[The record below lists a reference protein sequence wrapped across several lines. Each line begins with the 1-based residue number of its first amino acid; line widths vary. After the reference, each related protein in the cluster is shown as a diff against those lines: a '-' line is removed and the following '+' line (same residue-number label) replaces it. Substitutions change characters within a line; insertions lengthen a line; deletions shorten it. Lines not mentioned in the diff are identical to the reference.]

1 LKILMIYVTIFIFRD
16 KWRFVMSEI
25 NNIRKISYIKLFK
38 LLLDR
43 KMKKGDLCSY
53 AGISHSSLAK
63 LGNGENVNTDVLV
76 KICVALDVELNE
88 IMELEKNV

>member
-1 LKILMIYVTIFIFRD
+1 MDYVKRIGQ
-16 KWRFVMSEI
+16 
-25 NNIRKISYIKLFK
+25 ISYVKLFK

-43 KMKKGDLCSY
+43 KMKKGELCNI

-76 KICVALDVELNE
+76 KICVALDVGLDE
-88 IMELEKNV
+88 IMELERNS

>member
-1 LKILMIYVTIFIFRD
+1 MND
-16 KWRFVMSEI
+16 NNFV
-25 NNIRKISYIKLFK
+25 KISYIKLFK

-43 KMKKGDLCSY
+43 KMKKGDLCSV

-76 KICVALDVELNE
+76 KICVALDVELDD
-88 IMELEKNV
+88 IMEWEKNI

>member
-1 LKILMIYVTIFIFRD
+1 
-16 KWRFVMSEI
+16 MSE
-25 NNIRKISYIKLFK
+25 NTSNGRISYIRLFK

-43 KMKKGDLCSY
+43 KMKKGDLCSI

-76 KICVALDVELNE
+76 KICLALDVELNE
-88 IMELEKNV
+88 IMELEKII

>member
-1 LKILMIYVTIFIFRD
+1 
-16 KWRFVMSEI
+16 MS
-25 NNIRKISYIKLFK
+25 NNQNIGNISYVKLFK

-43 KMKKGDLCSY
+43 KMKKGELCTI

-76 KICVALDVELNE
+76 KICLALDVEFNE
-88 IMELEKNV
+88 IMEIEKSYG

>member
-1 LKILMIYVTIFIFRD
+1 
-16 KWRFVMSEI
+16 MSE
-25 NNIRKISYIKLFK
+25 NGNGGRISYIRLFK

-43 KMKKGDLCSY
+43 KMKKGDLCSI

-76 KICVALDVELNE
+76 KICLALDVELNE
-88 IMELEKNV
+88 IMELEKII